1 MNFLVVTIPV
11 SLLLAGI
18 LLALVIHAV
27 RSGAFDDWEGPAQRM
42 LHDDD
47 SAPEL
52 TTKQRAHGHP
62 VDPGVDQDP
71 AGSSPPPPWPS

>member
-1 MNFLVVTIPV
+1 MSFLIVTIPV
-11 SLLLAGI
+11 SLLLAGV

-27 RSGAFDDWEGPAQRM
+27 RSGALDDWEGPAQRL

-52 TTKQRAHGHP
+52 GGRLESCLRA
-62 VDPGVDQDP
+62 
-71 AGSSPPPPWPS
+71 ASRRRAESPS